1 MQAWIIATQ
10 GKSESDAQTLCV
22 PAIMVAASFTY
33 DVAEECPS
41 KFSLKVDTPGESG
54 ILKGLW
60 QVICT
65 LPPQELC
72 VGGCVEGCD

>member
-1 MQAWIIATQ
+1 
-10 GKSESDAQTLCV
+10 
-22 PAIMVAASFTY
+22 MVAASFTY